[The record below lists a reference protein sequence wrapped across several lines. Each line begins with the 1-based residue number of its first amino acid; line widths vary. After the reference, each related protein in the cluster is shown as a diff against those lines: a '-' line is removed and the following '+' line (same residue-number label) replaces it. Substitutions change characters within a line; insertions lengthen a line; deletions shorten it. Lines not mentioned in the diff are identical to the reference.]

1 MMAQSEI
8 FCKLGSCPWLL
19 TFAKQLFCCL
29 INIYCSHFKL
39 VCVIVA
45 TWVHPT
51 RRQNLAA
58 NISATSETLSYRDHY
73 FWRSFHGQRR
83 RNANN
88 DISLSPWKQNLTRN
102 RFNKNPRAFI
112 FSTSCRPRH
121 KLGALL
127 SRGSHV
133 PQSCLS
139 ISKISSMKYWLALFV
154 HFWYN
159 VICKMLFIVGMIYSS
174 SSGCWA
180 C

>member
-1 MMAQSEI
+1 MS
-8 FCKLGSCPWLL
+8 LL
-19 TFAKQLFCCL
+19 QLECIL
-29 INIYCSHFKL
+29 PGVRIL
-39 VCVIVA
+39 
-45 TWVHPT
+45 
-51 RRQNLAA
+51 LANCT
-58 NISATSETLSYRDHY
+58 NISATSETLSYCDHY

-139 ISKISSMKYWLALFV
+139 ISKIANMKYWLASFV
-154 HFWYN
+154 HFWCN

-180 C
+180 CLKNWEAIMCWIGKAITTPYTLPQIAKSRPVSLHLFF